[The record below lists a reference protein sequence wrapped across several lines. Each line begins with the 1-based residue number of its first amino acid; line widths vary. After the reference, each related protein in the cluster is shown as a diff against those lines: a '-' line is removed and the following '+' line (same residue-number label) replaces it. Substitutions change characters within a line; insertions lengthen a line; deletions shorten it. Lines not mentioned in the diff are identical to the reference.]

1 MGDRTDDAGD
11 TGIRPKTGDP
21 YEDPGEKRTY
31 ECADCGKAIFTDRET
46 CPACGSDA
54 VVARTGDDE
63 ELTDDESGDDTA
75 TGTAERDDAGTDD
88 P

>member
-31 ECADCGKAIFTDRET
+31 ECADCGYRTQADHQPQKCPECAGDMLDISVTRE
-46 CPACGSDA
+46 
-54 VVARTGDDE
+54 
-63 ELTDDESGDDTA
+63 
-75 TGTAERDDAGTDD
+75 
-88 P
+88 